1 MPLRACA
8 AAALASLCAAAVGCD
23 DVSCNS
29 ITPSAGSVC
38 VPPVIQADQN
48 SAIEVREE
56 CGLCSSVPTC
66 DAILRNGAV
75 YVTLSSQICS
85 DVAPN
90 CASQDC
96 PQRVVHCTLPSL
108 ASGTYPLIVTGNQSY
123 LLNVQEGG
131 QSSCKLPTV
140 AQ

>member
-8 AAALASLCAAAVGCD
+8 AAVLASLCAAAVGCD
-23 DVSCNS
+23 DTSCNS
-29 ITPSAGSVC
+29 ITPVAGSVC
-38 VPPVIQADQN
+38 VPNIVQPDQS

-96 PQRVVHCTLPSL
+96 PQRVVRCTLPPL
-108 ASGTYPLIVTGNQSY
+108 AAGTYPLVVTGTQNY

-140 AQ
+140 PQ